1 MPDAESYFR
10 LLAGLSSGVITL
22 LGSVGI
28 FISLIVQRRV
38 ERLQDILEE
47 FMDLSYQ
54 EDINVTGKMYK
65 LIEKYQMHYLMPDAP
80 SRIILAYINASLA
93 AILFSWLM
101 MIILTLGKP
110 PRIQELPIILLGLG
124 AMGILFFF
132 RHLLMNSISPLNKPL
147 LSPIIPAPTKL
158 RSVSYLS
165 RYVNVS
171 VKSILKQARL
181 SLVLRVKTEEQ
192 QHHAEVILKE
202 EISFDDFFYY
212 LFIGEETTAYFISFG
227 EIRYLFPPDPITK
240 KPVPVEKNL
249 NIPLGWCDL
258 TSIITKDLSA
268 QLLIFPRAEKH
279 PIHYI
284 YRFKGDSSVFRPV
297 GEPEV
302 KVNHMITFHV
312 KSGHVQIK
320 DDQQQIPRLLELSP
334 KFTLNRRRYYID
346 ATRPE
351 QALEIKEARKDI
363 FIR

>member
-1 MPDAESYFR
+1 MQDADSYFR
-10 LLAGLSSGVITL
+10 LLSGLSSGIITL

-28 FISLIVQRRV
+28 FISLIIQRRV

-54 EDINVTGKMYK
+54 EDSNVTGKMYK

-80 SRIILAYINASLA
+80 SRIILSYINASLA

-101 MIILTLGKP
+101 MIILTVGKTP
-110 PRIQELPIILLGLG
+110 HLEELPLILLGLG

-132 RHLLMNSISPLNKPL
+132 RHLLMNSISPANKPL

-181 SLVLRVKTEEQ
+181 SLVLRVKSENNV
-192 QHHAEVILKE
+192 HKAEVILKE
-202 EISFDDFFYY
+202 EVSFDDFFYY
-212 LFIGEETTAYFISFG
+212 LFIEADSTTHFVAFG
-227 EIRYLFPPDPITK
+227 ELRYLFPPDPITK
-240 KPVPVEKNL
+240 KPVPVEKNV

-258 TSIITKDLSA
+258 TSIMTKDLSA
-268 QLLIFPRAEKH
+268 QLFIFPRAEKH

-284 YRFKGDSSVFRPV
+284 YRFKGDTCVFRPV

-302 KVNHMITFHV
+302 KVNHLIIYH
-312 KSGHVQIK
+312 IK
-320 DDQQQIPRLLELSP
+320 DRHVRITEDHQQIPGLTELSP
-334 KFTLNRRRYYID
+334 KFVLNRKRFFID
-346 ATRPE
+346 GTNANPDS
-351 QALEIKEARKDI
+351 EIKEARKDV
-363 FIR
+363 FIS